1 MAFDGIQ
8 TQTYLRRAMRGE
20 MLDADTELALA
31 RAWRQHGDEAALA
44 RLVAAYMKLAVSMAS
59 RFRRYGASME
69 ELVQE
74 ATVGLLKAAQ
84 KFDPA
89 RGNRFSTY
97 AVWWVR
103 AALQDYTMRN
113 HSLVRTGATTAQKSL
128 FFNLRRVE
136 GEIWREAA
144 EAGQRLGAEALRARV
159 AARLGVTEADV
170 ETMQMRLAGSDLSL
184 NMPIAGEA
192 GAQEWVDTL
201 EDDAP
206 GAAESVPQALDL
218 GRLRGWLGAALATL
232 TAREQRIIAA
242 RRLREA
248 PRTLEDLGG
257 ELGISKERVRQIE
270 AVALAKLRR
279 TLAARGVGVQD
290 LWA

>member
-8 TQTYLRRAMRGE
+8 TESYLRRAMRGE

-31 RAWRQHGDEAALA
+31 RAWHERGNEAALA
-44 RLVAAYMKLAVSMAS
+44 RLVAAYMKLAVSMAA

-74 ATVGLLKAAQ
+74 ATVGLLKAAH
-84 KFDPA
+84 KFDPE

-103 AALQDYTMRN
+103 AALQDFTMRN
-113 HSLVRTGATTAQKSL
+113 YSLVRTGATTAHKSL

-136 GEIWREAA
+136 AEICREAG
-144 EAGQRLGAEALRARV
+144 ERLGADDLRARV
-159 AARLGVTEADV
+159 AARLGVPEADV
-170 ETMQMRLAGSDLSL
+170 ETMRMRLAAGDLSL
-184 NMPIAGEA
+184 NVPIAAEA
-192 GAQEWVDTL
+192 SAQEWVDTL

-218 GRLRGWLGAALATL
+218 GRLKGWMGAALATL
-232 TAREQRIIAA
+232 STREQRIITA

-248 PRTLEDLGG
+248 PRTLEDLGS

-270 AVALAKLRR
+270 AVALGKLRR
-279 TLAARGVGVQD
+279 ALAARGVGVQD